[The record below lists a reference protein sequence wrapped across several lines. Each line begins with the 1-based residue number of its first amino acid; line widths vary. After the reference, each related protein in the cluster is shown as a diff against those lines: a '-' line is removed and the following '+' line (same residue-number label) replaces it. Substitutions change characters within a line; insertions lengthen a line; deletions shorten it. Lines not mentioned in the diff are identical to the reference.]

1 MEGPFST
8 IHDLANELYG
18 LMESKAMHLRE
29 ED

>member
-18 LMESKAMHLRE
+18 LMESKAMHLGE